1 MPKDPIAL
9 GTMTDADYMRIA
21 LSEARLA
28 AAEGEV
34 PVGAVLVR
42 GGAVIAKTHN
52 RVEQTGD
59 PTAHAEMLCLRSAA
73 AAEGAWRMA
82 GCTLYVT
89 LEPCA
94 MCAGAL
100 LNARLGRL
108 VFGAFEPRT
117 GCCGSVCDLLDN
129 AFLHTVSA
137 VGGVLEA
144 ECSAVLRAFF
154 ERKR

>member
-1 MPKDPIAL
+1 
-9 GTMTDADYMRIA
+9 
-21 LSEARLA
+21 
-28 AAEGEV
+28 
-34 PVGAVLVR
+34 
-42 GGAVIAKTHN
+42 
-52 RVEQTGD
+52 
-59 PTAHAEMLCLRSAA
+59 
-73 AAEGAWRMA
+73 
-82 GCTLYVT
+82 
-89 LEPCA
+89 

-108 VFGAFEPRT
+108 VFGAFEPRM

>member
-1 MPKDPIAL
+1 MPKDPIAQ

-59 PTAHAEMLCLRSAA
+59 PTAHAEMLCLRAAA

-89 LEPCA
+89 LEP
-94 MCAGAL
+94 
-100 LNARLGRL
+100 
-108 VFGAFEPRT
+108 
-117 GCCGSVCDLLDN
+117 
-129 AFLHTVSA
+129 
-137 VGGVLEA
+137 
-144 ECSAVLRAFF
+144 
-154 ERKR
+154 